1 MAMDINDINGK
12 IRHLQRDF
20 GDTIFVLKNKGL
32 KYFQR
37 VWLAA
42 FLIIF
47 IPYKFFY
54 QSMDNEIASLEMRI
68 KTARAAN
75 KYAKTYN
82 DAMENLLIV
91 ERRLPPASKG
101 TGWLSDISISS
112 LKEENITPDSVS
124 SVHQVRSGKL
134 VKESISVDFQ
144 AKFPEIFSWI
154 YKIEHDRYL
163 IHIDSLQ
170 IKKKGLD
177 ENKVHC
183 TLSTLIQGGSG
194 GNS

>member
-1 MAMDINDINGK
+1 MAMDINDINRK

-20 GDTIFVLKNKGL
+20 GDTIFVLQNKGL

-42 FLIIF
+42 LLIIF

-82 DAMENLLIV
+82 DSMGNLLIV

-124 SVHQVRSGKL
+124 SVHQVQSGKL
-134 VKESISVDFQ
+134 IKQSISVDFE
-144 AKFPEIFSWI
+144 AKFPEIFAWL

-163 IHIDSLQ
+163 IHVDSLQ
-170 IKKKGLD
+170 IKKEGLD

>member
-1 MAMDINDINGK
+1 MAIDIKDIDRK
-12 IRHLQRDF
+12 IRHFQRDF
-20 GDTIFVLKNKGL
+20 SDTIFVLQNKGL

-47 IPYKFFY
+47 VPYKFFY
-54 QSMDNEIASLEMRI
+54 QSMGNEVSSLGMRI

-82 DAMENLLIV
+82 DAMENLLVV

-112 LKEENITPDSVS
+112 LKDENITPDSVS
-124 SVHQVRSGKL
+124 SVHQVPSGKL
-134 VKESISVDFQ
+134 IKESISVDFE
-144 AKFPEIFSWI
+144 AKFPEIFTWL
-154 YKIEHDRYL
+154 YKIEHNRYL
-163 IHIDSLQ
+163 IHVDSLQ

-177 ENKVHC
+177 ENRVHC

-194 GNS
+194 GKS

>member
-1 MAMDINDINGK
+1 MDINDINRK

-82 DAMENLLIV
+82 DSMGNLLIV

-124 SVHQVRSGKL
+124 SVHQVQSGKL
-134 VKESISVDFQ
+134 IKQSISVDFE
-144 AKFPEIFSWI
+144 AKFPEIFAWL

-163 IHIDSLQ
+163 IHVDSLQ
-170 IKKKGLD
+170 IKKEGLD

>member
-1 MAMDINDINGK
+1 MAIDIKDIDRK
-12 IRHLQRDF
+12 IRHFQRDF
-20 GDTIFVLKNKGL
+20 SDTIFVLQNKGL

-47 IPYKFFY
+47 VPYKFFY
-54 QSMDNEIASLEMRI
+54 QSMGNEVSSLEMRI

-82 DAMENLLIV
+82 DAMENLLVV

-112 LKEENITPDSVS
+112 LKDENITPDSVS
-124 SVHQVRSGKL
+124 SVHQVPSGKL
-134 VKESISVDFQ
+134 IKESISVDFE
-144 AKFPEIFSWI
+144 AKFPEIFTWL
-154 YKIEHDRYL
+154 YKIEHNRYL
-163 IHIDSLQ
+163 IHVDSLQ

-177 ENKVHC
+177 ENRVHC
-183 TLSTLIQGGSG
+183 TLSTLIQGGAG
-194 GNS
+194 GKS

>member
-1 MAMDINDINGK
+1 MDINDINRK

-20 GDTIFVLKNKGL
+20 GDTIFVLQNKGL

-42 FLIIF
+42 LLIIF

-82 DAMENLLIV
+82 DSMGNLLIV

-124 SVHQVRSGKL
+124 SVHQVQSGKL
-134 VKESISVDFQ
+134 IKQSISVDFE
-144 AKFPEIFSWI
+144 AKFPEIFAWL

-163 IHIDSLQ
+163 IHVDSLQ
-170 IKKKGLD
+170 IKKEGLD